1 MTMEKQTILVVDD
14 DTVVRMFLHRILEEA
29 GYDVVLASNGQ
40 EALEKV
46 SQSDI
51 SLILLDIIMPG
62 LDGFEILE
70 RIRQYKYIPVIML
83 SGIREVNAKID
94 TLTLGADDYITKP
107 FSKAV
112 LLARIQAKLR
122 RSEASP

>member
-1 MTMEKQTILVVDD
+1 MTTERRKILVVDD
-14 DTVVRMFLHRILEEA
+14 DQTVRNLLQRTLEEA
-29 GYDVVLASNGQ
+29 GYDVVIAVNGL

-46 SQSDI
+46 SQSDL

-62 LDGFEILE
+62 LDGFEVLD
-70 RIRQYKYIPVIML
+70 RLRQYENIPVIML
-83 SGIREVNAKID
+83 SGIREVTTKID

-107 FSKAV
+107 FSKAE

-122 RSEASP
+122 LSGKDK

>member
-1 MTMEKQTILVVDD
+1 MTAERPKILVVDD
-14 DTVVRMFLHRILEEA
+14 DQTVRNLLQRTLEEA
-29 GYDVVLASNGQ
+29 GYDVVIAVDGQ

-46 SQSDI
+46 SQSDL

-62 LDGFEILE
+62 LDGFEVLGH
-70 RIRQYKYIPVIML
+70 IRQYENIPVIML
-83 SGIREVNAKID
+83 SGIGEVTTKID

-122 RSEASP
+122 LSGKDK

>member
-1 MTMEKQTILVVDD
+1 MAERQKILVVDD
-14 DTVVRMFLHRILEEA
+14 DQAVRNLLIRILEGA

-40 EALEKV
+40 EALVKV

-62 LDGFEILE
+62 LDGFEVLD

-83 SGIREVNAKID
+83 SGIREDTAKID

-107 FSKAV
+107 FSAEE
-112 LLARIQAKLR
+112 LLARIQVKLR
-122 RSEASP
+122 RSEPTP